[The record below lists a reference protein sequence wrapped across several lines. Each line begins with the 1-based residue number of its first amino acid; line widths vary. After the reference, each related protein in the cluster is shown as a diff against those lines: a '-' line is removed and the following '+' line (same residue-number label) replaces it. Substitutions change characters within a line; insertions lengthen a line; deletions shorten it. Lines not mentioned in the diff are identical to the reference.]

1 MWAVCGK
8 FTQAYSWSEIHGH
21 LTRFLNG
28 LGSAAP
34 ADNPTTPMRF
44 ANVLRLR
51 DGQPEYVHMR
61 WGFAGRG
68 DTDPSRPRHMH
79 ARAETVDTLPT
90 FADAFE
96 HRRCVLLVDSFNE
109 GEEVGSR
116 TVQWTITP
124 KDRKPLAIAA
134 IYEEWANGEERLLT
148 FVMITVPPNSLIG
161 RITDRMPA
169 ILRPADIEPW
179 LKATPQEAKALLR
192 TYDDGGAWEMVR
204 QGKPPKAP
212 QDDLFS

>member
-1 MWAVCGK
+1 MCGK
-8 FTQAYSWSEIHGH
+8 FTQMYSWRELHAQYTS
-21 LTRFLNG
+21 LAAG
-28 LGSAAP
+28 LELPTGP
-34 ADNPTTPMRF
+34 ADNPITPMRF
-44 ANVLRLR
+44 AQILRLHA
-51 DGQPEYVHMR
+51 GAPEYAAMR

-68 DTDPSRPRHMH
+68 DKDPSRPRHMH

-90 FADAFE
+90 FADAFA
-96 HRRCVLLVDSFNE
+96 HRRCVIFVNTFNE

-124 KDRKPLAIAA
+124 KNRKLLAIAA
-134 IYEEWANGEERLLT
+134 IYEEWTNGDDRLLT
-148 FVMITVPPNSLIG
+148 FVMVTVPPNPLIG

-169 ILRPADIEPW
+169 ILQPEDIEPW
-179 LKATPQEAKALLR
+179 LRGTAEEARVALR
-192 TYDDGGAWEMVR
+192 TYDDAGAWEMQR